1 MCRRAQASDGAD
13 AEGLGAKSGEY
24 FPAGANSCQRTPAES
39 GPGARHP
46 AAGFV
51 ALKPGVADELCACGD
66 EGLAD
71 GGDQRAVAGAV
82 DRVAVWAG
90 IVLDDETILR
100 HGELDEDLHRIARRV
115 PAVRHVDADA
125 ARDDTVAVAPRYATE
140 PTAAAALTSHAVA
153 GAVRWG
159 TTRTAR
165 PAWCSTRSA
174 TLPRRRRPT
183 RGRPCEPTTIKSAR

>member
-39 GPGARHP
+39 GPCGRSP
-46 AAGFV
+46 VSRFV
-51 ALKPGVADELCACGD
+51 ALKPGVADQLCACGD

-115 PAVRHVDADA
+115 PSMTTLISMPGCRLCLMNSRKPASKIRSILPAV
-125 ARDDTVAVAPRYATE
+125 
-140 PTAAAALTSHAVA
+140 
-153 GAVRWG
+153 
-159 TTRTAR
+159 
-165 PAWCSTRSA
+165 
-174 TLPRRRRPT
+174 
-183 RGRPCEPTTIKSAR
+183 